1 MKIKKTDLLSLSSK
15 EIFKNYSLMI
25 NKIYKDYMFL
35 EIGKNEFNEI
45 ILREIELSKND
56 YIDEINYA
64 IYLKERVNNVLKKY
78 IINIMQDEKSE
89 IALINNFINFKFK
102 GPKTDDYIIYY
113 LTMLNEF
120 FNSIDYFPN
129 PDVLIDVIN
138 NNSLLKKTIHI
149 YITNKLYNKKKFHN
163 DIIELFIDTYC
174 KLFNVS
180 DNDYNNNNETEHD
193 DKDISMN
200 TDSVRFYL
208 DEVKNIPPL
217 TIQEEEKY
225 GYELLEGN
233 LYAKDILIK
242 HNLKLVISIAKKYT
256 GCGVAFIDLIQD
268 GNEGLIVAT
277 EKFNARKGFLF
288 STYAAWWIRLYI
300 SRAIGM
306 NRSTIRIPLEGYE
319 MVRKYMYVFE
329 LLNNELGRIPTD
341 KEIADKMNIGVDEIK
356 KIKTYQLDIVSL
368 NTMIGEDKENELSE
382 VVSLTEDTIEDK
394 IIKLNISNDM
404 KRLFDYCHLSD
415 KEIHLLTLRY
425 GLDGNEPKTLQEV
438 GIILG
443 GITRERVRQ
452 LEAKI
457 LKKIRMS
464 PKVLDFAIYMNNP
477 SRVKKNIEEY
487 RIEYGKSDLNTYK
500 LNLYSS
506 TDNKTKIKNVVKDSK
521 TKIKK
526 IVK

>member
-1 MKIKKTDLLSLSSK
+1 MEIKKTDLLSLSSK

-35 EIGKNEFNEI
+35 GMSKTDFNEI

-56 YIDEINYA
+56 YTDEINYA
-64 IYLKERVNNVLKKY
+64 IYLKEKVNNVLKKY
-78 IINIMQDEKSE
+78 IINIMQNEESE
-89 IALINNFINFKFK
+89 IELINNFINIKFK

-120 FNSIDYFPN
+120 FNSIDFFPN

-149 YITNKLYNKKKFHN
+149 YITNKLYNKKKFYN
-163 DIIELFIDTYC
+163 DTIELFIDTYC
-174 KLFNVS
+174 KLFNVNN
-180 DNDYNNNNETEHD
+180 NDYSNNEIEYD

-233 LYAKDILIK
+233 SYAKDILIK

-277 EKFNARKGFLF
+277 EKFDARKGFLF

-300 SRAIGM
+300 SRAIAM
-306 NRSTIRIPLEGYE
+306 NRSTIRIPLESYE
-319 MVRKYMYVFE
+319 MVRKYMHVFE
-329 LLNNELGRIPTD
+329 LLNNELRRKPTD
-341 KEIADKMNIGVDEIK
+341 KEIADKMNMSIDEIR
-356 KIKTYQLDIVSL
+356 KIKSYQLDIVSL

-382 VVSLTEDTIEDK
+382 VVSLTEDTIDDK

-425 GLDGNEPKTLQEV
+425 GLDGNDPKTLQEI

-464 PKVLDFAIYMNNP
+464 PKILDFAIYMNNP
-477 SRVKKNIEEY
+477 SKVKKNIEEY
-487 RIEYGKSDLNTYK
+487 RVQYGKSDLNTYK